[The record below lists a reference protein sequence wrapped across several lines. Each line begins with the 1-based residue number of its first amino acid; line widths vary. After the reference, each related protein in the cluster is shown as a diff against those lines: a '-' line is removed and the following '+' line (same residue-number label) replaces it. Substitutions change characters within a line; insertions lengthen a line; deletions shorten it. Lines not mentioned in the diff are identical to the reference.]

1 LWNRRRIGLL
11 LPAVLVLPWL
21 PIFGPPKDAT
31 PAKRVR
37 GVGDVP
43 ILSLA
48 FAPDGATIATIQ
60 ADWKVT
66 LRDAAW
72 EMSAHSVLDHRGPA
86 QTLAFSPDGRTL
98 AASSYLHNEILLW
111 DIAAGRER
119 DRLRGHV
126 SPCTAWRSPP
136 MAGPW
141 PRGARA
147 TRRSSS
153 GTSPPAG
160 RDGG

>member
-1 LWNRRRIGLL
+1 MRSDTIDFGPIPGAAEEGPRRSRIGIVRSSLWNRRRIGLL

-43 ILSLA
+43 ILSPA

-60 ADWKVT
+60 ADWKVA

-86 QTLAFSPDGRTL
+86 QTLAFSPDGRNL
-98 AASSYLHNEILLW
+98 AASKI
-111 DIAAGRER
+111 GRASCRKEC
-119 DRLRGHV
+119 RLR
-126 SPCTAWRSPP
+126 
-136 MAGPW
+136 
-141 PRGARA
+141 
-147 TRRSSS
+147 
-153 GTSPPAG
+153 
-160 RDGG
+160 